1 MPDDLWWSW
10 CNKRSKVHSKYNKLA
25 SSPNHLPSP
34 SVETLSSMKPV
45 PGANKVEDRWW
56 GCCFSSTCFTR
67 LRRDTILKLWS
78 RFLSAF
84 SPSSPRVCHF
94 LFLPKI
100 TRITQTFV
108 PVSKALGLCFL
119 PWGSIHLPFLPSTS
133 LSSYFLFHFYF
144 YLVFRGH
151 WSSGVEATQL
161 KHTKIWSVTSEKMV
175 LWNKCLKYIRN
186 FRNFAGQ
193 EHHAICSH
201 FCPIL

>member
-1 MPDDLWWSW
+1 MGWKAALTSLKWNLVKSNLPSTNALPSFSSDTSKPDQLGVPSLHDLMPDDLWWSW
-10 CNKRSKVHSKYNKLA
+10 CNKRNKVHSKYNKLA

-67 LRRDTILKLWS
+67 LRRDTILKLQS
-78 RFLSAF
+78 RFLSAV

-108 PVSKALGLCFL
+108 PCF
-119 PWGSIHLPFLPSTS
+119 I
-133 LSSYFLFHFYF
+133 
-144 YLVFRGH
+144 
-151 WSSGVEATQL
+151 
-161 KHTKIWSVTSEKMV
+161 
-175 LWNKCLKYIRN
+175 
-186 FRNFAGQ
+186 
-193 EHHAICSH
+193 
-201 FCPIL
+201 